1 MSESPLPSD
10 PRPGGFAR
18 RSPLTRRRLL
28 GARAAPAAGA
38 IAPGLFR
45 SAKAA
50 TTTAKEAGHSAALRA
65 LGRTSLRKPGSRPF
79 PRLPAGTDTL
89 PGIKHIVVLMMENH
103 SFDNIFGMLGRGDG
117 FTLGANGLPTATNP
131 YPNGKKQHAFRMP
144 TTCQL
149 SGTPSQE
156 WLASHN
162 AYAKG
167 RMDGFVR
174 SHVGPG
180 WTGSTVKPGGR
191 GAGTI
196 FNRLDHY
203 GISWDNYVATYPTGA
218 TPELFPLNDAVP
230 EQLHHKALADF
241 FTDAASGKLPAFSFL
256 DPNCGTQSQENP
268 QNIVVGEALIAK
280 VVHAIGASPL
290 WLSTLFVLMYDE
302 HGGYYDHLPPPSA
315 IPPDFIGPIVQPGSP
330 RMTASPATDSGCPP
344 WWCPPTPS
352 AVTSATC
359 STTTRRSWP

>member
-18 RSPLTRRRLL
+18 RSPLTRRRVL
-28 GARAAPAAGA
+28 GAGTAPAAGA
-38 IAPGLFR
+38 IAPGLFT

-50 TTTAKEAGHSAALRA
+50 TTTAKEAGRSAALRA

-180 WTGSTVKPGGR
+180 S
-191 GAGTI
+191 
-196 FNRLDHY
+196 
-203 GISWDNYVATYPTGA
+203 
-218 TPELFPLNDAVP
+218 
-230 EQLHHKALADF
+230 
-241 FTDAASGKLPAFSFL
+241 
-256 DPNCGTQSQENP
+256 SQ
-268 QNIVVGEALIAK
+268 IVGEAHRQGGPCDRRFAA
-280 VVHAIGASPL
+280 VAEHAVRTYVRRARRVLRPL
-290 WLSTLFVLMYDE
+290 AAALGDTARLHRADRPA
-302 HGGYYDHLPPPSA
+302 GG
-315 IPPDFIGPIVQPGSP
+315 V
-330 RMTASPATDSGCPP
+330 R
-344 WWCPPTPS
+344 
-352 AVTSATC
+352 V
-359 STTTRRSWP
+359 